1 MRDQVTFSSIR
12 NQPHSD
18 TSSRVSPIAARKV
31 GRVVRLLLLSAFY
44 AMLINQLLVRNESAE
59 AKTFINSYVSFEL
72 ADRWNCVLEQTEWVC
87 RTSGTGDAREA
98 IIILTAKE
106 VGPQDSLPAYLG
118 HLKASRQITTRTGLP
133 ITSEIQKVE
142 QRLINSHPWADG
154 MHLQSEVPN
163 YYTRYVATTKDDIA
177 VLVTFSAHKTHYSKY
192 AQDFFRAIESLKVVW
207 TKTSRGGGNRG
218 PLGPGGG
225 LLGSGSGGSAVG
237 FDLPEEGENAGE
249 GGDLTTQAAFGIAAL
264 LVAAA
269 IFLLM
274 RKKKPAKKKRS

>member
-1 MRDQVTFSSIR
+1 MSDHFTSANPASI
-12 NQPHSD
+12 P
-18 TSSRVSPIAARKV
+18 SRSTRPRS
-31 GRVVRLLLLSAFY
+31 RLLTAISI
-44 AMLINQLLVRNESAE
+44 LILAQALGQAESAG

-87 RTSGTGDAREA
+87 RTSGAGDAREA

-118 HLKASRQITTRTGLP
+118 HLKAPRQITTRTGMP

-207 TKTSRGGGNRG
+207 TKTSRGAANRG
-218 PLGPGGG
+218 PLGQGGG
-225 LLGSGSGGSAVG
+225 LLGSGSGGGAVG
-237 FDLPEEGENAGE
+237 FDLPDEGENLGE
-249 GGDLTTQAAFGIAAL
+249 GGDLTTQAVFGIAAL
-264 LVAAA
+264 LVVAA

-274 RKKKPAKKKRS
+274 RKKKPAKKKR